1 MKKAI
6 AIIFLGLLVCSA
18 AFAFPE
24 CEGNDKNISKYSSE
38 YFIKAKSWTNCQGII
53 IYRDGTKYAGEWK
66 EGKFNG
72 QGAQIWANGDKYV
85 GQFKNDNWHGQG
97 ILTHADGRIEEGIWK
112 NGKLVKGDEIGIQI
126 VQEEPAQTQ
135 LVVESSLPE
144 CKGTIPSMWTNC
156 HGTYASAKGKYVG
169 EWKDGKIHGQGTYT
183 FSDGDK
189 YVGGWKKNKMHG
201 KGTITLDGT
210 VIKAIFKNGELVKRQ

>member
-1 MKKAI
+1 MKRFLG
-6 AIIFLGLLVCSA
+6 IIILGLLVCSA

-112 NGKLVKGDEIGIQI
+112 KDRLIQ
-126 VQEEPAQTQ
+126 
-135 LVVESSLPE
+135 L
-144 CKGTIPSMWTNC
+144 K
-156 HGTYASAKGKYVG
+156 
-169 EWKDGKIHGQGTYT
+169 
-183 FSDGDK
+183 
-189 YVGGWKKNKMHG
+189 
-201 KGTITLDGT
+201 
-210 VIKAIFKNGELVKRQ
+210 